1 MTQPYTIKSVPHM
14 NLFVHTLRIYQA
26 PLRRVI
32 TDSPTPPAD
41 MTARMLLGN
50 GEIVKPVIISTRRET
65 RAATA
70 APGSIANYLNTA
82 GPNLAWGDD

>member
-1 MTQPYTIKSVPHM
+1 
-14 NLFVHTLRIYQA
+14 
-26 PLRRVI
+26 
-32 TDSPTPPAD
+32 
-41 MTARMLLGN
+41 MLLGN